1 MLGLWRTPS
10 FNVGF
15 MEPALMLSLWRTA
28 SSNVGFMEDT
38 QLNGWVYGGHPALLG
53 LWRIP
58 SSMLGLWRIPSSMLG
73 LWRIPSS
80 NVGFMEDNQLSL
92 HLELWTATTHVKG
105 TLRNAVS
112 AWCTHRT

>member
-1 MLGLWRTPS
+1 
-10 FNVGF
+10 
-15 MEPALMLSLWRTA
+15 MLSLWRTA

-38 QLNGWVYGGHPALLG
+38 QLYVWVYGGYPAL
-53 LWRIP
+53 
-58 SSMLGLWRIPSSMLG
+58 MLG